1 MRKSL
6 LAAAVALC
14 PITTQAAPNVLLV
27 IADDMGVDAS
37 PCHAQGSLLA
47 RMPTLSKLCAEG
59 MVYDNAHAYPTC
71 SPTRASILTGL
82 YSDRT
87 GVGAAV
93 QPKAGNG
100 LNDKTASLFDK
111 LDASTP
117 YSAAVVGKWH
127 LADKPR
133 DLDHPSKLGVDTYF
147 GITGGGVK
155 DYESWR
161 AVENGK
167 ARKVSGYVTTEITDY
182 AIDWISDQ
190 NQPWFMWLAY
200 TAPHTPFHAPPSA
213 LHSFGSLSTNS
224 ATIRRDPRKHYFAAL
239 EALDHELG
247 RLLDSLSNAERQDT
261 IVIFTGDNGTPRQ
274 VARKLNTQ
282 KDAKGTI
289 YNGGT
294 QVPMVIAGPGIRA
307 GRTSQPVQ
315 VTDLHDT
322 ILAITG
328 ANGQTHDSFDLSPSF
343 QGNTSARAATYI
355 HAFGPKSSRGKPVF
369 GWSMANESHVLIAPN
384 GQPPQLYETSDT
396 GQRRDLFKTKPSQA
410 EIIAQEFLAL
420 RDDYIR

>member
-1 MRKSL
+1 M
-6 LAAAVALC
+6 
-14 PITTQAAPNVLLV
+14 
-27 IADDMGVDAS
+27 
-37 PCHAQGSLLA
+37 
-47 RMPTLSKLCAEG
+47 
-59 MVYDNAHAYPTC
+59 
-71 SPTRASILTGL
+71 
-82 YSDRT
+82 
-87 GVGAAV
+87 
-93 QPKAGNG
+93 
-100 LNDKTASLFDK
+100 
-111 LDASTP
+111 
-117 YSAAVVGKWH
+117 
-127 LADKPR
+127 
-133 DLDHPSKLGVDTYF
+133 
-147 GITGGGVK
+147 
-155 DYESWR
+155 
-161 AVENGK
+161 
-167 ARKVSGYVTTEITDY
+167 
-182 AIDWISDQ
+182 
-190 NQPWFMWLAY
+190 
-200 TAPHTPFHAPPSA
+200 
-213 LHSFGSLSTNS
+213 
-224 ATIRRDPRKHYFAAL
+224 
-239 EALDHELG
+239 
-247 RLLDSLSNAERQDT
+247 
-261 IVIFTGDNGTPRQ
+261 IFTGDNGTPRQ

-355 HAFGPKSSRGKPVF
+355 NAFGPKTSRGKPVF
-369 GWSMANESHVLIAPN
+369 GWSMANESHVLIAPD